1 MGFVERAVRRMRQ
14 DRGFSR
20 NRHFLALSSPEGRR
34 AVRIARH
41 LRSIER
47 DLEGGLPARA
57 ETRDGRVLLTVAYR
71 AGVREAWLSHAEFRM
86 LLANPVV
93 RAALGHGEP
102 GADGADGAA

>member
-1 MGFVERAVRRMRQ
+1 VTGFVERAVRRMRE

-47 DLEGGLPARA
+47 DLESGWPARA
-57 ETRDGRVLLTVAYR
+57 EPREGRVLVTVAYR
-71 AGVREAWLSHAEFRM
+71 SGTRAAWLTGAEYRM
-86 LLANPVV
+86 LLSNPAARNALEVNEE
-93 RAALGHGEP
+93 RAGSF
-102 GADGADGAA
+102 

>member
-1 MGFVERAVRRMRQ
+1 MAGFVELAVRRMRE

-47 DLEGGLPARA
+47 DLEAGWPARV
-57 ETRDGRVLLTVAYR
+57 ESRDGRVLVTVAYR
-71 AGVREAWLSHAEFRM
+71 GGTRCAWLSEGEYRM
-86 LLANPVV
+86 LLANPTA
-93 RAALGHGEP
+93 RAALGEG
-102 GADGADGAA
+102 